1 MTWLIVH
8 CYAFPVNLRQTNKII
23 VLFNQMNS
31 RYTRKQRD
39 TPPRSKSF
47 LYATISIELVGIE
60 EKCTPNHWVGI
71 GRGSSISPIILY
83 YRPRSIL
90 I

>member
-31 RYTRKQRD
+31 RYTRKQREILLLQGQKVFS
-39 TPPRSKSF
+39 P
-47 LYATISIELVGIE
+47 LYATIFVELVGIE
-60 EKCTPNHWVGI
+60 EKCTPQSLG
-71 GRGSSISPIILY
+71 G
-83 YRPRSIL
+83 YR
-90 I
+90 

>member
-1 MTWLIVH
+1 
-8 CYAFPVNLRQTNKII
+8 
-23 VLFNQMNS
+23 MNS

-71 GRGSSISPIILY
+71 GREAVAFLQSSYIIDQDQ
-83 YRPRSIL
+83 S
-90 I
+90 

>member
-31 RYTRKQRD
+31 RYTRKQSD

-60 EKCTPNHWVGI
+60 EKCTPNHWVEAVAFLQ
-71 GRGSSISPIILY
+71 SSYIIDQDQ
-83 YRPRSIL
+83 S
-90 I
+90 